1 VTAPS
6 GTGARFERRDADWLS
21 VPEALSRTLA
31 AARPLPTETV
41 SLVEAQ
47 GRALSEPIRAEA
59 TLPPW
64 NNSAMDGYA
73 VRAEDVIGSADAP
86 VSLPVSGVVRAGGDA
101 GKVLAPG
108 HAIRIMTGAPIPE
121 GADTVIRVEDT
132 DREAGMPG
140 VVVIL
145 SDRDAGRHV
154 RAAGQDMREGTTLFE
169 PGRTVTPGVVGVLV
183 AAGRAEV
190 EVHRRPRAAILTT
203 GDELRTVDRYE
214 DVRVGLGVPESN
226 GPMLA
231 AMARSVG
238 AEPRPLG
245 IAPDD
250 AGELRERILTGR
262 DADVLVTVGG
272 ASMGEADLVKRVL
285 DDLGFE
291 LDFWRVRMR
300 PGSPISFGWLVHDGR
315 RQAVFGLPGNP
326 SSAFVT
332 FELFVR
338 PFLLRL
344 AGHRRVRRRVVP
356 CVAGERFDTP
366 AELTYFQRV
375 SLQARE
381 GVLTASL
388 TGPQLSGLVTGLA
401 SADGLAVVAPERP
414 SVEAGEQVDVLLL
427 DPGPAAMP
435 DDAFP
440 GGPLG

>member
-1 VTAPS
+1 VSASS
-6 GTGARFERRDADWLS
+6 GSGSGFERRDADW
-21 VPEALSRTLA
+21 VPVDEALGRTLSA
-31 AARPLPTETV
+31 AEPLPAETV
-41 SLVEAQ
+41 PLVAAE
-47 GRALSEPIRAEA
+47 GRALAEAVDATA

-73 VRAEDVIGSADAP
+73 VRAEDVAGARADAP
-86 VSLPVSGVVRAGGDA
+86 VSLPVSDVVRAGGDA

-108 HAIRIMTGAPIPE
+108 QAIRIMTGAPVPQ

-132 DREAGMPG
+132 DREEGRPG
-140 VVVIL
+140 VVSIRT
-145 SDRDAGRHV
+145 DRDAGRHV
-154 RAAGQDMREGTTLFE
+154 RAAGQDMREGTRLLAA
-169 PGRTVTPGVVGVLV
+169 GRAVTPGVVGVLS

-190 EVHRRPRAAILTT
+190 SVHRRPRVAVLTT
-203 GDELRTVDRYE
+203 GDELRTADRYD
-214 DVRVGLGVPESN
+214 DVRAGLGVPESN

-231 AMARSVG
+231 AMVRAIG
-238 AEPRPLG
+238 AEPVPLG
-245 IAPDD
+245 IARDD
-250 AGELRERILTGR
+250 ADDLRERIVAGA

-285 DDLGFE
+285 DDIGFE

-300 PGSPISFGWLVHDGR
+300 PGSPISFGWLRLGSR

-338 PFLLRL
+338 PFVLRL

-356 CVAGERFDTP
+356 CVAAERFDTP

-375 SLQARE
+375 SLGSRD

-401 SADGLAVVAPERP
+401 SADGLAM
-414 SVEAGEQVDVLLL
+414 VEPNRAAVEVGEQVDVLLL
-427 DPGPAAMP
+427 DPGPAA
-435 DDAFP
+435 